1 MGLAQQQNRPNQMLD
16 GGKPG
21 GGLRDMNKDQMKA
34 AVKDHFQN
42 KVMKPNEYDNQV
54 WDYVSD
60 VPKVSMVVAYVVA
73 FINLILPGFGTLIA
87 AFAATS
93 QTAVS
98 KTQLAIGGL
107 QFFTSF
113 VLIGWAWSIYWGYL
127 IVKKAMD

>member
-1 MGLAQQQNRPNQMLD
+1 MAPI
-16 GGKPG
+16 
-21 GGLRDMNKDQMKA
+21 
-34 AVKDHFQN
+34 
-42 KVMKPNEYDNQV
+42 
-54 WDYVSD
+54 
-60 VPKVSMVVAYVVA
+60 VPKVSKIVAYVVA
-73 FINLILPGFGTLIA
+73 FVNLILTLSDYILPGFGTLIA

-127 IVKKAMD
+127 RVMKAMD